1 MEARLLKRG
10 ESSGRSD
17 DNRET
22 IVKRFRTFVEDS
34 MPVVENLEKREMLR
48 KVEAGAEQSVVFE
61 RVCEAFA
68 DQGLVEELAP
78 AA

>member
-34 MPVVENLEKREMLR
+34 MPVVKSLEGRDMLR
-48 KVEAGAEQSVVFE
+48 TIEAGAKQSVVFE
-61 RVCEAFA
+61 RVCATFA
-68 DQGLVEELAP
+68 DQGLEALAP
-78 AA
+78 TS